1 MAEPRWM
8 PLDEIDVTGAVQLI
22 VAWPRGDSYESGYV
36 KISKEVG
43 DHLRIACK
51 TTISQLQARKGR
63 KYFADMALDREEY
76 LHLKD
81 ENLVSDSAVA
91 DAVLPAGRVQT
102 ITSRSLPERALALY
116 AAVIGQ
122 AEDRIAFVRKTN
134 PRAGVR
140 SGLLVTSTS
149 ALARS
154 PRQRWA

>member
-1 MAEPRWM
+1 
-8 PLDEIDVTGAVQLI
+8 
-22 VAWPRGDSYESGYV
+22 
-36 KISKEVG
+36 
-43 DHLRIACK
+43 
-51 TTISQLQARKGR
+51 
-63 KYFADMALDREEY
+63 MALDREEY